1 MRASLF
7 IFWGGLCAHA
17 QLTTIPAS
25 DPRVSWVG
33 RRAELP
39 GGAVGFDWE
48 GVSATVNVSGLGV
61 LLANISDN
69 CSGGPVGGG
78 SRWLVTYTPNDPRTA
93 PPNHR
98 VQTFWSSPF
107 VGVYTL
113 FSVPGKRCDPP
124 CNLDGVLTLTR
135 LTESRLSGCGP
146 AGGLSVLSFSTDGA
160 FLAPPPPSQRR
171 LEILGD
177 SISAGDLND
186 GGGAP
191 FCANSAFNDDIT
203 LSTAGQLCL
212 PLAQGGF
219 GADCMFTAWGG
230 IRLGSDAQGWGM
242 RALYPFT
249 FSALGPK
256 PNQSAY
262 GAWNFSSWVPD
273 AVVINCE
280 WGGAGAGRGPCARA

>member
-1 MRASLF
+1 
-7 IFWGGLCAHA
+7 
-17 QLTTIPAS
+17 
-25 DPRVSWVG
+25 VG

-39 GGAVGFDWE
+39 GGGVFFDWE

-98 VQTFWSSPF
+98 IQTFWSSPF
-107 VGVYTL
+107 VSTYTL
-113 FSVPGKRCDPP
+113 FNVPGKRCDPP
-124 CNLDGVLTLTR
+124 CTLDGVIQLTR

-146 AGGLSVLSFSTDGA
+146 AGNLSVQSFSTDGA

-171 LEILGD
+171 LEVVGD

-191 FCANSAFNDDIT
+191 FCANAAFNDDIT

-230 IRLGSDAQGWGM
+230 IRLGGGGQGWGM

-249 FSALGPK
+249 FSALGAS

-262 GAWNFSSWVPD
+262 GAWNFSAWVPD
-273 AVVINCE
+273 AVVINC
-280 WGGAGAGRGPCARA
+280 